1 MRNSLA
7 VQIRNAGQYLL
18 KAAFNFAWR
27 HSALLNCGIE
37 VTAWTEFHHLA
48 PMLVFVL
55 DKVHGFDYVDMMES
69 RGDAKL
75 GC

>member
-55 DKVHGFDYVDMMES
+55 DQIDRLDDIDVMQ
-69 RGDAKL
+69 R
-75 GC
+75 